1 MKKVILVFAFV
12 LGIQTT
18 VFCQNCINA
27 DDLIG
32 YWRCLDVEAT
42 ELFFWK
48 DVHGKLKVQE
58 VSSTSGQ
65 PLDIITFRMD
75 EDTIFMRTFF
85 EPTNFASECT
95 YTSIDNKTL
104 KCELIGEVEPPLIY
118 TKVK

>member
-1 MKKVILVFAFV
+1 MRKVILVFVFV
-12 LGIQTT
+12 FGIQNT
-18 VFCQNCINA
+18 VFCQNCINT

-48 DVHGKLKVQE
+48 DVDGKLKVQE

-75 EDTIFMRTFF
+75 EDAILMRTFF
-85 EPTNFASECT
+85 EPTSFASECM

>member
-12 LGIQTT
+12 FGIQTA
-18 VFCQNCINA
+18 VFCQTINT

-48 DVHGKLKVQE
+48 DVDGKLKVQE

-75 EDTIFMRTFF
+75 EDAIFMRTFF
-85 EPTNFASECT
+85 
-95 YTSIDNKTL
+95 
-104 KCELIGEVEPPLIY
+104 
-118 TKVK
+118 